1 MTPSPAIPEQAGLE
15 ADMSMAL
22 PVHEDGIML
31 RSAGKKYSLDDLLTG
46 DFQQGPE
53 ERPWTGRV
61 SGGRELL

>member
-1 MTPSPAIPEQAGLE
+1 MTPSPALPEQAGLE
-15 ADMSMAL
+15 ADMSVAL
-22 PVHEDGIML
+22 PVHEDGVML

-53 ERPWTGRV
+53 ERVWTGRV